1 MISDNCSTLN
11 QAMKYWY
18 RYRRKQTGILE
29 DKPEKTHPW
38 SDVAD
43 CLQYMAMSTNAN
55 YLGKVMQKRMP
66 RNPRPPPSVRS
77 WT

>member
-1 MISDNCSTLN
+1 MLCT
-11 QAMKYWY
+11 AMKYWY
-18 RYRRKQTGILE
+18 RYRRKQTGVLE

-43 CLQYMAMSTNAN
+43 CLQYMALSTNAN
-55 YLGKVMQKRMP
+55 YLGKVMAAA
-66 RNPRPPPSVRS
+66 NPPPRKPPPPVRS